1 MALGPIS
8 SLGAVPA
15 PPVSSPRDVTN
26 AQRAFFQAALGQAT
40 PMAAAPA
47 VAEPTARAAP
57 APEPPK
63 VEATAKAEAP
73 KAAYRPGSLLDIK
86 I

>member
-8 SLGAVPA
+8 SIGAAPA
-15 PPVSSPRDVTN
+15 PPVSPSRDVTN
-26 AQRAFFQAALGQAT
+26 AQRAFFQAALDQAA
-40 PMAAAPA
+40 PVAAAPV
-47 VAEPTARAAP
+47 VAAPTARAAP
-57 APEPPK
+57 EPELPK
-63 VEATAKAEAP
+63 VEATAEAP